1 VTYKI
6 TLTKCNNEQQAKFF
20 IDLLSA
26 IATVD
31 KEEAKNILLNRALV
45 VSSTSSGQQIEAIC
59 TTIRNMGAQI
69 SFEPEKQIVIE
80 NKPLISPI
88 SEEEVLPPM
97 DMEEPEEQANL
108 KPVSILSKSEDEE
121 DPDYPSNIN
130 NLIKIADQR
139 KDIFIVQ
146 SERSLL
152 GTVLIA
158 LIAGLGAG
166 FGFNNMDIINTSPDF
181 FEKLPPER
189 IAKLVI
195 DIPKMDEKKEKA
207 EKQKKRN
214 EEKTLED
221 RKDRPKSGGGGG
233 SAGGKGDPRI
243 KVTQKGVLGIIS
255 GKVKGKSVFGRDVLA
270 GEGSFVK
277 DIDAILENIG
287 GLKQGGHGGVGRR
300 GLAGVGYGQGY
311 GGGGFGD
318 GSGGIDGLLGG
329 ILGGGSDVVSL
340 KKKGTLKVE
349 APKTISAGPMS
360 GGRSQESIM
369 RVVMQHIAGLRYS
382 YNKRLKEKPSMK
394 GKVTVRF
401 SIDAEGNVVD
411 AKVINSSMNDSQ
423 LEEEIASQ
431 ILRWRFDPVDKP
443 GLAVVEYPF
452 AFSQ

>member
-1 VTYKI
+1 MPYKI
-6 TLTKCNNEQQAKFF
+6 TVAQCSNEQQAKFF

-26 IATVD
+26 LTSFD
-31 KEEAKNILLNRALV
+31 KEEAKKNLLLGSIV
-45 VSSTSSGQQIEAIC
+45 ITSDSAPQQIEVIC
-59 TTIRNMGAQI
+59 NTIRNMGAQI
-69 SFEPEKQIVIE
+69 SFQEEKPVIVEEIV
-80 NKPLISPI
+80 PPTP
-88 SEEEVLPPM
+88 EEVRPPLQ
-97 DMEEPEEQANL
+97 EAEKKVPKRIVVPPTGE
-108 KPVSILSKSEDEE
+108 EDE
-121 DPDYPSNIN
+121 DADYPSNAD
-130 NLIKIADQR
+130 NLIRNVDRR
-139 KDIFIVQ
+139 KDIFVVQ
-146 SERSLL
+146 SERNML
-152 GTVLIA
+152 GTVLVA
-158 LIAGLGAG
+158 MVLGVG
-166 FGFNNMDIINTSPDF
+166 FGFWINTVEFINTSPDF

-189 IAKLVI
+189 VAKLVI
-195 DIPKMDEKKEKA
+195 DIPKIKEEKKEV

-233 SAGGKGDPRI
+233 GAGGKGDPRV

-255 GKVKGKSVFGRDVLA
+255 GKVKGRSVYGRDVLA
-270 GEGSFVK
+270 SQGSFVK

-287 GLKQGGHGGVGRR
+287 GLKQGGRGGVGRR

-360 GGRSQESIM
+360 GGRTQESIM

-382 YNKRLKEKPSMK
+382 YNKRLKEKPTMK

-401 SIDAEGNVVD
+401 SIDAAGNVVD
-411 AKVINSSMNDSQ
+411 CRIVTSSMNDNQ
-423 LEEEIASQ
+423 LEEEITSQ
-431 ILRWRFDPVDKP
+431 IMRWRFDPVDKP
-443 GLAVVEYPF
+443 GVAVVEYPF